1 MTESRT
7 MYSILLIDDMK
18 PLVMIMESGLK
29 RLGQRVFSAYSGQEG
44 LDLYQN
50 KDFDVVICDLGM
62 EGLSGW
68 DVGKAV
74 KELCAKQGKPKT
86 PFILLTGWGCDFED
100 EADLTRA
107 GVDVVLEKP
116 VELDNLLKILQTLV
130 PK

>member
-1 MTESRT
+1 
-7 MYSILLIDDMK
+7 MK

-29 RLGQRVFSAYSGQEG
+29 RLGQQVFSAYSGQEG
-44 LDLYQN
+44 LDLYRN

-74 KELCAKQGKPKT
+74 KDLCADQGKPKT
-86 PFILLTGWGCDFED
+86 PFILLTGWGCNFED
-100 EADLTRA
+100 ESDLAGA

-116 VELDNLLKILQTLV
+116 VELSNLLTILQEII
-130 PK
+130 PKK